1 MHLYIDKSAHLSAE
15 CSRLVRRYLIIGRR
29 KNNPD
34 LVDELIDGLWT
45 MDQDEFEE
53 KYSSLSSSD
62 RSKVSE
68 AINRMRSEWL
78 EDDDDYDDDD
88 EDEENSLSLGDA
100 ALIYA
105 SKCYDEDYTFGY
117 TVEELEDWLKG

>member
-1 MHLYIDKSAHLSAE
+1 M
-15 CSRLVRRYLIIGRR
+15 GRR

-62 RSKVSE
+62 RSIVSE
-68 AINRMRSEWL
+68 AIHRMRSEWL
-78 EDDDDYDDDD
+78 EDDDYDDDD

-105 SKCYDEDYTFGY
+105 SKGYDEDYTFGY